1 MDMDITRSL
10 PFATDT
16 VSKILIEHCLEHV
29 DSCDGMRFLIEAHR
43 VLEPGGVLRI
53 CVPIL
58 NQLTPEKFVTSAVTT
73 DIGKSTL
80 RTRSGYS

>member
-1 MDMDITRSL
+1 MDITRSL

-16 VSKILIEHCLEHV
+16 VSKILIEHCLKHV
-29 DSCDGMRFLIEAHR
+29 DSCDGMRSLIEAHR
-43 VLEPGGVLRI
+43 VLEPSGILRI

-58 NQLTPEKFVTSAVTT
+58 NRLTPEKIRDICRTT

-80 RTRSGYS
+80 RTRSGYF